1 MEVKNKI
8 VVAAGFV
15 LLVSFLFVI
24 GLGKQG
30 AVDLYQLRRE
40 REQLERS
47 NSALREQNEALY
59 KTIRRLKEDMN
70 FVENIARTEL
80 GMARAEEV
88 VILKKKR
95 Q

>member
-95 Q
+95 

>member
-1 MEVKNKI
+1 MEVKNRI
-8 VVAAGFV
+8 VIAAGF
-15 LLVSFLFVI
+15 LLLASFLFVI

-40 REQLERS
+40 REQLEKS
-47 NSALREQNEALY
+47 NSVLREQNEALY
-59 KTIRRLKEDMN
+59 KTIRRLKEDMD

-80 GMARAEEV
+80 GMTRAEEM

>member
-47 NSALREQNEALY
+47 NAALREQNEALY

-95 Q
+95 

>member
-40 REQLERS
+40 REQLERT
-47 NSALREQNEALY
+47 NAALREQNEALY

-95 Q
+95 

>member
-1 MEVKNKI
+1 MEIKNKI

-24 GLGKQG
+24 ALGKQG

-59 KTIRRLKEDMN
+59 KTIRRLQEDMN

>member
-47 NSALREQNEALY
+47 NGALREQNEALY

-95 Q
+95 

>member
-8 VVAAGFV
+8 MVAAGFV